1 MNHTGLSDN
10 HPMAYPALHPA
21 HLQQILHATTQGIPI
36 TQEESPSFSHYLRL
50 ARKHISLIITTAC
63 ATTAIAAL
71 YCFLTPS
78 LYTAA
83 TTIEIKGYAPI
94 LATSQTETLFGNDTR
109 KIEYQKTTIAKLKL
123 EGLADQVL
131 AKDNLAEDLEEYWE
145 ARRSMLRKFMD
156 KVLHPFQT
164 SAAAASLQSSDPLFL
179 MKPSVVGKYLGLI
192 EVAPIHETNLV
203 RLQATTAQP
212 ELSQRLANAHAIGV
226 IDHLQRERQE
236 VITTNLQ
243 LLQRQAQ
250 DLKNRV
256 TAAEQQL
263 STYAANNKIFA
274 VGDATAQITNARQIE
289 SLSSLLA
296 EATGRRIK
304 TESLLAEV
312 QNKKVEDLAVTDDEG
327 TRQLRTSLQ
336 QAQAEYATL
345 GSKVTP
351 AHPSMMEFKAKIDSL
366 KQAIS
371 DDRKRAVRTIQTQFS
386 NEKSAETRLKAQ
398 IDEEKGLAQDMSK
411 QLIQYNVLAKEATSL
426 RDLYQAVL
434 KQVKEIEISASSAA
448 SNVFITDYASLPT
461 SPSAP
466 KTNLIVTLFAILG
479 VALGLIIAL
488 VLEAFDTTL
497 KSTED
502 VQVALDLPLLGA
514 IPEFNARQDLLA
526 SEERPNLPE
535 LDQLKD
541 ETSNESRSKEEM
553 PADIAKSPQIMS
565 VSSPNDIV
573 SEALRTIRAGI
584 LLSSADHPPRV
595 IMITSAM
602 KGEGKTTVLY
612 NLAAT
617 LAQASHK
624 TIMIDGD
631 LRERGLT
638 KLFCRDQTP
647 AGVGLSDYLAGQAEL
662 TQVVRPTPVAGLDI
676 LPAGNRAPNPAEL
689 LSSVTMRELVGDLS
703 DTYDFV
709 LVDSPPILP
718 VADGLTLSRVVDSVV
733 LVVRSRT
740 TERDLAQESRRRLLR
755 VNARILGVVLNDLD
769 VSADERDSV
778 MYGGYVTGGGE
789 SVLT

>member
-1 MNHTGLSDN
+1 
-10 HPMAYPALHPA
+10 
-21 HLQQILHATTQGIPI
+21 
-36 TQEESPSFSHYLRL
+36 
-50 ARKHISLIITTAC
+50 
-63 ATTAIAAL
+63 
-71 YCFLTPS
+71 

-145 ARRSMLRKFMD
+145 ARRSVLRKLMD

-164 SAAAASLQSSDPLFL
+164 SVAAASLQSSDPLFL

-553 PADIAKSPQIMS
+553 PAEIAKSPQIMS

-573 SEALRTIRAGI
+573 SEAIRKIRAGI

-769 VSADERDSV
+769 VSADERNSV

>member
-1 MNHTGLSDN
+1 MNHNGLSDN
-10 HPMAYPALHPA
+10 HPIPHTALSPA
-21 HLQQILHATTQGIPI
+21 HLQQILQATSLGPPLP
-36 TQEESPSFSHYLRL
+36 QEESPSLAHYLRL
-50 ARKHISLIITTAC
+50 IRKHTTLIIWTAC
-63 ATTAIAAL
+63 ATTAVAAL
-71 YCFLTPS
+71 YCLFTPS
-78 LYTAA
+78 LYTAT

-131 AKDNLAEDLEEYWE
+131 AKNRLAEDLEEYWE
-145 ARRSMLRKFMD
+145 SRRSLLGRIVNN
-156 KVLHPFQT
+156 VLHPFRATTT
-164 SAAAASLQSSDPLFL
+164 SASVESSDPLYL
-179 MKPSVVGKYLGLI
+179 MKPSVVSKYLGLVEI
-192 EVAPIHETNLV
+192 APIHETNLV
-203 RLQATTAQP
+203 SIQATTAQA
-212 ELSQRLANAHAIGV
+212 ELSQRVANAHALGFIE
-226 IDHLQRERQE
+226 HLQRERQE

-256 TAAEQQL
+256 TGAEQQL

-274 VGDATAQITNARQIE
+274 VGDASAQITNARQIE

-312 QNKKVEDLAVTDDEG
+312 QNKKVEDLSVTDDEG

-351 AHPSMMEFKAKIDSL
+351 AHPSMVELKAKLDSL
-366 KQAIS
+366 KQAIA
-371 DDRKRAVRTIQTQFS
+371 DDRRRAVRTIQTQFA
-386 NEKSAETRLKAQ
+386 NEKSAEHRLKAQ
-398 IDEEKGLAQDMSK
+398 IDDEKGLAQDMSK
-411 QLIQYNVLAKEATSL
+411 QLIQYNVLAKEASSL

-466 KTNLIVTLFAILG
+466 KTNLIITLFAILG
-479 VALGLIIAL
+479 IAIGLIIAL

-502 VQVALDLPLLGA
+502 VQGALDLPLLGA
-514 IPEFNARQDLLA
+514 VPEFNERYDLIAPEQQPILPKL
-526 SEERPNLPE
+526 EELR
-535 LDQLKD
+535 D
-541 ETSNESRSKEEM
+541 ETKEEA
-553 PADIAKSPQIMS
+553 PVAEGPKNDVSRTPQIVS
-565 VSSPNDIV
+565 VSAPNDIV

-595 IMITSAM
+595 IMLTSAM

-617 LAQASHK
+617 LAQASHR

-662 TQVVRPTPVAGLDI
+662 TQVIRPTPVAGLDI

-689 LSSVTMRELVGDLS
+689 LSSTTMRELITDLS

-718 VADGLTLSRVVDSVV
+718 VADGLTLSRAVDSVV

-740 TERDLAQESRRRLLR
+740 TERELAQESRRRLLR

-769 VSADERDSV
+769 VTADQRDSV

-789 SVLT
+789 SAMT